1 MGCPGQA
8 RTKPRSKIQPSQQ
21 SAGDRRRTA
30 AAAANKSHG
39 ALGRT
44 LVATRAVR
52 PRQGGAQLRP
62 TIATMLRKAA
72 GQLARPATSN
82 DRPARNNLRGQCAL
96 RRAKQ
101 RPAMAQQLR
110 KAVGPSAGDRA
121 ASARSRTCSCAR
133 GEWPPHT
140 AAAGGY

>member
-21 SAGDRRRTA
+21 YAGDRRRTA
-30 AAAANKSHG
+30 AAAANKSHA

-44 LVATRAVR
+44 LVATRAAR
-52 PRQGGAQLRP
+52 PRQGGAQPRP

-72 GQLARPATSN
+72 GQRARPVASN

-96 RRAKQ
+96 RRVKQ

-110 KAVGPSAGDRA
+110 KAVGPSAGHRA
-121 ASARSRTCSCAR
+121 ASAQSRARSCTL
-133 GEWPPHT
+133 GEGPPHT
-140 AAAGGY
+140 AAARGY